1 MYVQFACDEPPLQT
15 FNLLNLIL
23 CSDIVSCLVIPWY
36 LYPII
41 VIIIPPGYWYPII
54 IIINNHQLLFNTMLK
69 FEEGYR
75 KVVVFV
81 IAVANYQVQLQRKEM
96 LPSHLKV
103 TAQALNNL

>member
-1 MYVQFACDEPPLQT
+1 MYLQFACDEPPLQT

-54 IIINNHQLLFNTMLK
+54 IIINNHQLQFNTMLK

-81 IAVANYQVQLQRKEM
+81 IAVANYQV
-96 LPSHLKV
+96 
-103 TAQALNNL
+103 

>member
-23 CSDIVSCLVIPWY
+23 CSDIVSY

-54 IIINNHQLLFNTMLK
+54 IIINNHQLLFNTILK

-81 IAVANYQVQLQRKEM
+81 IAVANYQV
-96 LPSHLKV
+96 
-103 TAQALNNL
+103 

>member
-1 MYVQFACDEPPLQT
+1 
-15 FNLLNLIL
+15 
-23 CSDIVSCLVIPWY
+23 
-36 LYPII
+36 
-41 VIIIPPGYWYPII
+41 
-54 IIINNHQLLFNTMLK
+54 MLK